1 MKLIEVELHWWELY
15 QDNEGVYL
23 KVNIF
28 LRLIVFEKCVILDED
43 ALKNYL
49 EQGRGF
55 IDRLS
60 KQIRSS
66 HFRNDYNRFY
76 PYPDAPQ
83 DKRKKVSEAFYLW
96 LDSSNAPYDPYFFER

>member
-1 MKLIEVELHWWELY
+1 MKLIEVDLHFWELY
-15 QDNEGVYL
+15 QDHEGIYL

-28 LRLIVFEKCVILDED
+28 LKLIVFEKCVILDKD
-43 ALKNYL
+43 AIKNYL
-49 EQGRGF
+49 EQGKDF

-76 PYPDAPQ
+76 PYPDTPK
-83 DKRKKVSEAFYLW
+83 DKRNEIFDTFYLW
-96 LDSSNAPYDPYFFER
+96 VKSSNAPYDPYFFER